1 MNTKFISTLLL
12 TVITL
17 LMTAPTTLGAVDSGR
32 WKAYMAYHDVTEV
45 EQGTNMLYVLA
56 SGNLYTYNTHDQ
68 ELRTYDKT
76 CGLSDCGIAHI
87 AWNQQTARLL
97 IVYDNQNLDLLSGR
111 GSDDIVNLP
120 DYYSKSITE
129 DKTVYSLYS
138 YDKYVYLCTGF
149 GMVKVNMQ
157 TAEISESYNLGFK
170 VDYCYIQQNYIYA
183 AAPERGLFRASLQ
196 ANLIDKTNWTR
207 VGDFAY
213 RYPSIDPELLA
224 TVKTLNPGGP
234 KYNNFACLRFYN
246 GRLYSVGGGYTVVQ
260 DLQRPGCVQVLK
272 DGEWQTYEDDLS
284 DKIGGNY
291 FIDVNSVDID
301 PLNENHVFASGRTGI
316 FEFLSGQFV
325 RHYSYDNSALVST
338 YGTDKKYVVVHS
350 IKFDGS
356 GNLWCANSINKEKN
370 LLKLSPDGQWT
381 SLFKSPLK
389 GLTNLS
395 GLMFDSRGLLW
406 MVNNSWK
413 VPSLYCYQPSTDAM
427 NSYTSFVNEDGTSVN
442 VDYVRCVAEDLS
454 GNIWIGTV
462 AGPLMFEPSEFNQ
475 SQPVFQ
481 QVKVPRNDG
490 TNYADYL
497 LAGVDISAIAIDG
510 AGRKWFGTNGAG
522 VYLISEDNMTQLAH
536 FTASNSA
543 LLADYIESIAID
555 DRTGEVYI
563 GTSKGLC
570 SYRGGATAPVD
581 AMNKDVTYA
590 YPNPVRPDYTGPITI
605 VGLTYNADVKIVTAN
620 GTLVAQGRSNGG
632 TFEWDGC
639 DTRGRRVASGV
650 YMVQTATADGSK
662 GTVCKIA
669 VVN

>member
-1 MNTKFISTLLL
+1 MNTKFISTLLM

-17 LMTAPTTLGAVDSGR
+17 LMTAPTTLRAADGSR

-87 AWNQQTARLL
+87 AWNQRAARLL
-97 IVYDNQNLDLLSGR
+97 IVYDNQNMDLMSGR

-120 DYYSKSITE
+120 DYYSKTMTE

-138 YDKYVYLCTGF
+138 HDRYVYLCTGF

-157 TAEISESYNLGFK
+157 TAEISESYNLGFRI
-170 VDYCYIQQNYIYA
+170 DYCYIQQNYIYA
-183 AAPERGLFRASLQ
+183 AAPEHGLFRASLQ
-196 ANLIDKTNWTR
+196 TNLIDKANWTR

-213 RYPSIDPELLA
+213 RYPSVDPELLA

-234 KYNNFACLRFYN
+234 KYNHFGFMRFHN
-246 GRLYSVGGGYTVVQ
+246 GRLYTVGGGYNVVQ
-260 DLQRPGCVQVLK
+260 DLRLPGCIQVMQ
-272 DGEWQTYEDDLS
+272 DGEWQMYEDDLS
-284 DKIGGNY
+284 NKIGGDY
-291 FIDVNSVDID
+291 FMDINSVDID
-301 PLNENHVFASGRTGI
+301 PLNESHVFASGRTGI
-316 FEFLSGQFV
+316 FEFLGGQFV

-338 YGTDKKYVVVHS
+338 YGTDKEYVVVHS
-350 IKFDGS
+350 IKFDSS
-356 GNLWCANSINKEKN
+356 GNLWCANSINNEKN
-370 LLKLSPDGQWT
+370 LLRLSPDGQWT

-413 VPSLYCYQPSTDAM
+413 TPSLYCYQPSTDAM

-462 AGPLMFEPSEFNQ
+462 AGPLMLEPSEFNQ

-522 VYLISEDNMTQLAH
+522 VYLISADNMTQLAH

-543 LLADYIESIAID
+543 LLADDIESIAID

-570 SYRGGATAPVD
+570 SYHGGATAPVD